1 MSSLIDIEIPPYRLQ
16 ETCEKYINKAYYE
29 FYKPLY
35 DEAKLYNCK
44 FVLEHIVDGNR
55 SLYTV
60 NIVYP
65 MTPSCFSNITN
76 LSRATMN
83 GYWLTC
89 SRHYA
94 IYPSI
99 AVDRD
104 GEIFRTSTITKTAHK
119 QWDKQRS
126 LMSLIADAREAT
138 HTCQRCDSNSSEL
151 ILSRKLIF
159 GCSCCQQKFNTAIE
173 AKKFKKKL
181 VGIL

>member
-1 MSSLIDIEIPPYRLQ
+1 MSRIIAIEISPYRLQ

-35 DEAKLYNCK
+35 DEAKRYDCK
-44 FVLEHIVDGNR
+44 FVLEQIVDGNR
-55 SLYTV
+55 SLCTV
-60 NIVYP
+60 NIIYTVP
-65 MTPSCFSNITN
+65 SSCFSNITN
-76 LSRATMN
+76 LSRSTMI
-83 GYWLTC
+83 GYWLTL

-99 AVDRD
+99 AVDLD
-104 GEIFRTSTITKTAHK
+104 GEISRTSTITKTAHR
-119 QWDKQRS
+119 QWDQQRS
-126 LMSLIADAREAT
+126 LMSLVADARAAT

-159 GCSCCQQKFNTAIE
+159 GCSCCQRMFNTSIE